1 MIMENNDMSDL
12 EEINPYEVLKIQPT
26 SNKYECKSAFRKLIT
41 SPNIEDK
48 RRGSLAYDILCNK
61 KRYIKDGNLYKTR
74 IKDHFYY
81 AIIGDLQNLKEIYKK
96 NKNILKEKD
105 ELGRNLLYISA
116 RNGFKEICEFLLEE
130 GMDPNETQNTKST
143 PLHGAVFYNQES
155 TVELLLQYCANTNLK
170 NIDKKTALEDAH
182 SEKIKKILEK
192 VQNDPISN
200 LLNNLMDK
208 KLAKKLI
215 LVKYKNLI
223 IGKKIL
229 RNEEIM
235 SAKIKDII
243 NNWEIGWHGTKFEF
257 LESIMKYGLYP
268 SGTKLE
274 NGFEIKPLKGHV
286 PLNTKVANIKDWARA
301 IFVSPSIFYAG
312 HPAYAKTIKSNGEE
326 YSILVE
332 TRIKPNTYTEHKPTV
347 VKYVQKNAEP
357 TFVEYRIEVKDDSNL
372 IVRTESEKN
381 VVVIGLLFAKTDFL
395 KNIKKYYEGEIY
407 VNSKEEKSLFITD

>member
-1 MIMENNDMSDL
+1 
-12 EEINPYEVLKIQPT
+12 
-26 SNKYECKSAFRKLIT
+26 
-41 SPNIEDK
+41 
-48 RRGSLAYDILCNK
+48 
-61 KRYIKDGNLYKTR
+61 
-74 IKDHFYY
+74 
-81 AIIGDLQNLKEIYKK
+81 
-96 NKNILKEKD
+96 
-105 ELGRNLLYISA
+105 
-116 RNGFKEICEFLLEE
+116 
-130 GMDPNETQNTKST
+130 
-143 PLHGAVFYNQES
+143 
-155 TVELLLQYCANTNLK
+155 
-170 NIDKKTALEDAH
+170 
-182 SEKIKKILEK
+182 
-192 VQNDPISN
+192 
-200 LLNNLMDK
+200 MDK

-223 IGKKIL
+223 IGKKII

-235 SAKIKDII
+235 SVNIKDII

-257 LESIMKYGLYP
+257 LESIIKYGLYP

-381 VVVIGLLFAKTDFL
+381 MLLLAFYLQKLIF
-395 KNIKKYYEGEIY
+395 
-407 VNSKEEKSLFITD
+407 